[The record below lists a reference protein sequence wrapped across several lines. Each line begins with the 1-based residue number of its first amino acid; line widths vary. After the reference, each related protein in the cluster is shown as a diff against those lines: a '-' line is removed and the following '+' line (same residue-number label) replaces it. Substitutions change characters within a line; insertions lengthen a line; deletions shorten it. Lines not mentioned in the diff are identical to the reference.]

1 MINNKVVLVLGA
13 GASYPYRFPLGSTIV
28 SDILKN
34 GISPNWKELIEK
46 VDIDTSRIASFQSDL
61 RESLRTSMDAFLEIR
76 REYEHLGKAI
86 IALSIANYEN
96 QTDLYN
102 LENAE
107 NWYQYLFELAIR
119 GSDVSEFRKKNLSF
133 VTFNYDRSLEFSLFN
148 AIRQSLPK
156 KKDEEAYDVFQQVD
170 IVHLHGK
177 IGEPL
182 LSTNLMK
189 RFERPYQKIGSAA
202 ELNVAKDGIKIIY
215 EDISKEPQFERAHQ
229 LMKEAQSIAFL
240 GFSYNPTNVLRLG
253 MQDVLTIPAKTLMG
267 TAKNMTSSEV
277 DRLVV
282 PQFKFPSLNT
292 GISVGQFH
300 NMNVL
305 EFLRNNV
312 HIFG

>member
-13 GASYPYRFPLGSTIV
+13 GASHPYRFPLGTMIV

-46 VDIDTSRIASFQSDL
+46 ADIDTSKIASFQSDL
-61 RESLRTSMDAFLEIR
+61 RESLRTSIDAFLEIR

-102 LENAE
+102 LENKE

-148 AIRQSLPK
+148 AIKQSLPS
-156 KKDEEAYDVFQQVD
+156 KKDEEAYDAFQQID
-170 IVHLHGK
+170 IIHLHGK

-189 RFERPYQKIGSAA
+189 RFDRPYQKIGSAA
-202 ELNVAKDGIKIIY
+202 ELIVAKDGIKIIY
-215 EDISKEPQFERAHQ
+215 EDVSKDTQFERARQ

-240 GFSYNPTNVLRLG
+240 GFSYHPTNVSRLRMKEVLLG
-253 MQDVLTIPAKTLMG
+253 HTALCG
-267 TAKNMTSSEV
+267 TAKNMKASEV

-282 PQFKFPSLNT
+282 PQFNFPPQVS
-292 GISVGQFH
+292 GASGGQFQDK
-300 NMNVL
+300 NVM
-305 EFLRNNV
+305 EFLRTNV
-312 HIFG
+312 HIFC